1 MGVNLLDRNQLIQ
14 QSFAVANRVASRRIV
29 ILFLVGL
36 QGRLRPSPFR
46 RADLIWGSSKSGK
59 FGNDSKTTASVHSV
73 RPDWNHKAAELRKVG
88 SNARLTVQPFQ
99 VLVFVAG
106 SPPASGHPREEFA
119 VNYPEGT
126 CIAVSKT
133 DITNCKDCE
142 SSSLSGGVLARQALR
157 FVNEIEILVSDAG
170 P

>member
-29 ILFLVGL
+29 ISFLVGL

-46 RADLIWGSSKSGK
+46 KADRR
-59 FGNDSKTTASVHSV
+59 NDSKTRASVHRV
-73 RPDWNHKAAELRKVG
+73 RPDWNHKAADLRKVG
-88 SNARLTVQPFQ
+88 SNARLIVQPFQ

-133 DITNCKDCE
+133 DITHCKDCE